1 MVEAGGNTEK
11 WKECGKK
18 TFASNGN
25 EKLTSDTGLISK
37 DSLLLLSLLSVLVLM
52 RP

>member
-1 MVEAGGNTEK
+1 MADAGENRGK
-11 WKECGKK
+11 WKECGK

-37 DSLLLLSLLSVLVLM
+37 DSLLLLSLLYVLVLM